1 MAIVKDGET
10 PLVRVGKVIAAQGL
24 GGEVRIYPESDFPER
39 FLRSG
44 RRWLLRPGQQ
54 EPEAMKLVRGRVL
67 EGKGLFVVQ
76 FAEVSDRSGAE
87 ALVGAEMFVLAS
99 DRPRLEED
107 EFHVGDLIGLQ
118 VFDQD
123 TQTLVGTVVS
133 VIPAGND
140 LLEVERAEGDRVL
153 IPFVWAIVPVVDL
166 AQSRIEITPPVGLI
180 E

>member
-1 MAIVKDGET
+1 MTIDKDGV
-10 PLVRVGKVIAAQGL
+10 PLLRVGKVIAAQGL
-24 GGEVRIYPESDFPER
+24 QGEVRVYPESDFPER
-39 FLRSG
+39 FVRSG
-44 RRWLLRPGQQ
+44 KRWLLRPGLV
-54 EPEAMKLVRGRVL
+54 EPEVVKLVRGRML

-76 FAEVSDRSGAE
+76 FAGVSDRGAAE

-118 VFDQD
+118 VFDQT
-123 TQTLVGTVVS
+123 TQALVGTVVS

-140 LLEVERAEGDRVL
+140 LLEVERAGGDRVL
-153 IPFVWAIVPVVDL
+153 IPFVRAIVPVVNL
-166 AQSRIEITPPVGLI
+166 ALRQIEITPPLGLI